1 MVFIFVFF
9 IGFFKFM
16 EYLFINGY
24 YFELL
29 RKNDYSLIL
38 NRKCIYLFVKS
49 GLVYLINYGM
59 NFLFLENIE

>member
-1 MVFIFVFF
+1 MD
-9 IGFFKFM
+9 
-16 EYLFINGY
+16 YLFINGY

-29 RKNDYSLIL
+29 RKNDYLLIF

-59 NFLFLENIE
+59 NFLF